1 MRGSSRCEIS
11 CSLVEDDAE
20 KPKKEASDATVTF
33 TVMSLAIKLNGDV
46 RLHLYFDL
54 LLCL

>member
-1 MRGSSRCEIS
+1 MRGSSYCEIS

-33 TVMSLAIKLNGDV
+33 TMMSLAIKLNGDV

>member
-1 MRGSSRCEIS
+1 MFLGDEGG
-11 CSLVEDDAE
+11 DAE
-20 KPKKEASDATVTF
+20 KPNGEATF
-33 TVMSLAIKLNGDV
+33 TVMSLAIKSNGNV

>member
-1 MRGSSRCEIS
+1 MRGSSSCEIS

-33 TVMSLAIKLNGDV
+33 TVMSGYRVEWGCKTSLV
-46 RLHLYFDL
+46 V
-54 LLCL
+54 